1 MWHLPPVDRK
11 ICSRAAIGLA
21 VALRMFEWS
30 VGETELMRVLSA
42 APGLVLVIAGIM
54 QAIVAQVGAAVVDT
68 AKNTS
73 STVEL
78 LEQAKQSRTSVDL
91 G

>member
-1 MWHLPPVDRK
+1 
-11 ICSRAAIGLA
+11 
-21 VALRMFEWS
+21 MFEWS